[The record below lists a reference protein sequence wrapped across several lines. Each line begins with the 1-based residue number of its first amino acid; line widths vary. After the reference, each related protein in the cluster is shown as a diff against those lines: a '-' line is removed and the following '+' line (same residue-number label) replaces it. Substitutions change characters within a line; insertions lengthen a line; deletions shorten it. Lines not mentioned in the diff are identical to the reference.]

1 MKLFIFN
8 EIKPSQVL
16 VNSEAQKAFLQA
28 VEGYLRAGVYEG
40 TKPLEYEEG
49 KKLLEA
55 KLKATMGMQVP
66 RPLTQPT
73 EPKVVRVND
82 ILPETDTRYLQIY
95 NTVESDSEAE
105 LYEKVE
111 SGMTFKEIKPG
122 EEIPITQRVKGEMIT
137 VPNLMWA
144 GAIRFPRSW
153 FEDNK
158 VYKITQALKDAKT
171 SIMDTKAKF
180 LYGLLKNQNYTTVP
194 FDTTSPDKIVESLN
208 RAYVTLRRKLGKDV
222 INQSRLKLVC
232 SPETAMLINEIK
244 QNALSV
250 SKKFAFNFDVIDT
263 VHFADTDKP
272 ILVVAKTDQYLQ
284 QRTPL
289 RVDQDIEVDT
299 LEVRLTFSERF
310 NAVIL
315 SNRYGVKLT

>member
-1 MKLFIFN
+1 MKLAIFN

-16 VNSEAQKAFLQA
+16 TSSNAQKAFLQA
-28 VEGYLRAGVYEG
+28 VEAYLQAGTYEG

-55 KLKATMGMQVP
+55 RLKATMGMQLP

-73 EPKVVRVND
+73 EPKVVRIND

-111 SGMTFKEIKPG
+111 SGMTFKEIKQG
-122 EEIPITQRVKGEMIT
+122 EEIPITQRVKGEMVT

-180 LYGLLKNQNYTTVP
+180 LYGLLKKQNYPTSP
-194 FDTTSPDKIVESLN
+194 LDTSSPDKVVESLN
-208 RAYVTLRRKLGKDV
+208 SAYVKLRRTLGKD
-222 INQSRLKLVC
+222 ILNQSRIKLVC
-232 SPETAMLINEIK
+232 SPEFAMLINEIK
-244 QNALSV
+244 QNALAV
-250 SKKFAFNFDVIDT
+250 TKKFAFNFDVIDT
-263 VHFADTDKP
+263 VHFTDTDKP
-272 ILVVAKTDQYLQ
+272 VLVVAKADQYLQ

-289 RVDQDIEVDT
+289 RVDQSLDVDT

-310 NAVIL
+310 NAIIL
-315 SNRYGVKLT
+315 SSRYGVKLT